1 MELNMKLAYPKEII
15 IAKRKEAAVVTDLYF
30 IPPPSSP
37 WPRYLM
43 PLEQNPPIL
52 WYIPIDQD

>member
-30 IPPPSSP
+30 IAPPFSP
-37 WPRYLM
+37 
-43 PLEQNPPIL
+43 
-52 WYIPIDQD
+52 